1 MIVIAMGVC
10 GTGKPSLVSCY
21 QSVWLV
27 SFLMA
32 IRFIP
37 LQIKAR

>member
-1 MIVIAMGVC
+1 MIVIAMVFVAQ
-10 GTGKPSLVSCY
+10 GKPLLVSCY

-32 IRFIP
+32 IRFIQ
-37 LQIKAR
+37 LQIKVR